1 MFAVAAVRCGLW
13 SVAAICIAIAGF
25 FKIYPLAAGMLI
37 CVVSPRRF
45 IPRLLLALLVLAL
58 APYLLQHWSYVTDQ
72 YRAWI
77 ATRASDHRLNY
88 SVKYAPVD
96 LWFLIHAVAHLPIPS
111 WIYTLIQL
119 STGGLIALFCI
130 CGNWKAWNVQRVLCG
145 LFFLVSI
152 WMTLCGP
159 ATEAHTYLLMAPPLV
174 LALVKSIRDR
184 QPLLLRALVFAAFL
198 FQMVHTSR
206 ISYLL
211 HSKQEW
217 VFIPQPLSALLFLAY
232 SLPWLLDDS
241 FWPEKLPPEARPDE
255 SRGATS

>member
-1 MFAVAAVRCGLW
+1 M
-13 SVAAICIAIAGF
+13 
-25 FKIYPLAAGMLI
+25 
-37 CVVSPRRF
+37 
-45 IPRLLLALLVLAL
+45 
-58 APYLLQHWSYVTDQ
+58 
-72 YRAWI
+72 
-77 ATRASDHRLNY
+77 
-88 SVKYAPVD
+88 
-96 LWFLIHAVAHLPIPS
+96 HAVAHLPIPS

-130 CGNWKAWNVQRVLCG
+130 CGNWKAWNVQRILCG

-198 FQMVHTSR
+198 FQMLHTSR

-211 HSKQEW
+211 HNKQEW

-232 SLPWLLDDS
+232 SLLWLLDDS
-241 FWPEKLPPEARPDE
+241 FWPEKPPPEARPDE